1 MLQKLDFLCRKEE
14 VLLCCKKLNT
24 LMRRKFNILMSQK
37 MILTVSQK
45 KTFYFKKKQCNMSQF
60 LNFQYSVCHMYQQIQ
75 SFLMF

>member
-1 MLQKLDFLCRKEE
+1 
-14 VLLCCKKLNT
+14 
-24 LMRRKFNILMSQK
+24 MRRKFNILMSQK